1 MRIAYVH
8 TGQWPSNSPSMTFS
22 TMTAKALAETT
33 ECCHFFIQR
42 NSDFSSEEIF
52 EKYFNLSQPENLF
65 IYQYHKSNLLNSNH
79 SYFIKVFN
87 KITKLIKDDML
98 DAVISRN
105 ATFLPYLACIKK
117 RYNINVFYETH
128 NFYVDI
134 SIRNDLRKKKI
145 KYSICEKLFI
155 PKISGLICL
164 QNQQRNIYHKYFPKI
179 KIIVA
184 PSSISN
190 IIKTK
195 IKERKYLGY
204 IGSFDNH
211 KGISILISAASQS
224 NTKPDILIIGGKN
237 EKEISKILNIA
248 SKYNYQSKVI
258 ITGWLKKKQLEEHL
272 KTIKIGIVPLTDTFF
287 NRYLTSPLKL
297 FDFFSCGIPVISSDL
312 PTMRELID
320 NGKTGILFEPEN
332 PFDLSQKID
341 IMLSNNNEYNNMV
354 NSVYSKAEGCLWSHR
369 ASKIINEIKTLPEYN
384 LLK

>member
-145 KYSICEKLFI
+145 KYSIGSIYEANQCI
-155 PKISGLICL
+155 ISV
-164 QNQQRNIYHKYFPKI
+164 RRH
-179 KIIVA
+179 
-184 PSSISN
+184 
-190 IIKTK
+190 
-195 IKERKYLGY
+195 
-204 IGSFDNH
+204 
-211 KGISILISAASQS
+211 
-224 NTKPDILIIGGKN
+224 
-237 EKEISKILNIA
+237 
-248 SKYNYQSKVI
+248 
-258 ITGWLKKKQLEEHL
+258 
-272 KTIKIGIVPLTDTFF
+272 
-287 NRYLTSPLKL
+287 
-297 FDFFSCGIPVISSDL
+297 
-312 PTMRELID
+312 ELRA
-320 NGKTGILFEPEN
+320 
-332 PFDLSQKID
+332 
-341 IMLSNNNEYNNMV
+341 
-354 NSVYSKAEGCLWSHR
+354 NSVGARRRSRSELFRLG
-369 ASKIINEIKTLPEYN
+369 N
-384 LLK
+384 